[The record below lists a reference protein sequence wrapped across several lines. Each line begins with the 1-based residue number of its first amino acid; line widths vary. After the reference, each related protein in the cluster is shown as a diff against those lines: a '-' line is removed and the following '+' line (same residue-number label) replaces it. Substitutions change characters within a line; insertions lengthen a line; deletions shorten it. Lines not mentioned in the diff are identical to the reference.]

1 MASLPQQSHP
11 RRRSSPEVDSQHA
24 HSPPAH
30 TPSAHSEDS
39 QTIFVNSPPN
49 EDIDGQAQQSA
60 RDATATAVQPTNP
73 DDDPNVKKC
82 WICFS
87 DSTEDTPESSP
98 WRDPCPCAL
107 VAHEECLLDWIA
119 DTEAPK
125 NQRGNGLAKPQI
137 LCPQCKTEIK
147 LARPRDVIVEG
158 VSAME
163 RLALRATTPAALT
176 LLMGAVVQGS
186 VTHGVHTIFRIF
198 GSRDATRILQP
209 LMRTH
214 WTPWTDFDNRPRQI
228 INMLLRRIIF
238 EAQHW
243 RLYFGVPL
251 ITPLLIASRTKLADS
266 ILPVLPVLFFA
277 TQAHSPATSDLD
289 FTSWPPSA
297 SMSFAVLPYIRA
309 AYNHFYE
316 RLWADKLKQW
326 DLEVQPRSTQPDQ
339 GGADAQPANA
349 GGQAP
354 AEDDDN
360 VFEVRIDGDIWND
373 WHEDVVEEQGRVVED
388 QQQQADDQQRQE
400 MLNNAPAP
408 PQQPPQDAAGAPPNI
423 ADNRPPPI
431 QAAQPDPQA
440 AAQPAGGERR
450 LTFSPT
456 AIAETVLGALIF
468 PTIAELSGNLLKL
481 ALPTAWT
488 TPGQVVKTGWFGSKG
503 SVRPGSKGLLQEK
516 WGRSLVGGCLFV
528 VVKDAVMLY
537 VKWRMARMHRERRVL
552 DYDKDKKKKKR
563 SARA

>member
-1 MASLPQQSHP
+1 MASLPQQSQAP
-11 RRRSSPEVDSQHA
+11 RRSSPGSDSRTA
-24 HSPPAH
+24 HSPPAQ
-30 TPSAHSEDS
+30 TPSARSEDS
-39 QTIFVNSPPN
+39 QTIFVNTPPN
-49 EDIDGQAQQSA
+49 EASDNQAQPPAQ
-60 RDATATAVQPTNP
+60 DATATAAQPTNP

-87 DSTEDTPESSP
+87 DSTEDTPETSP

-125 NQRGNGLAKPQI
+125 NARGNGLAKPQI
-137 LCPQCKTEIK
+137 SCPQCKTEIK
-147 LARPRDVIVEG
+147 LARPRDVVVEG
-158 VSAME
+158 MGAIE
-163 RLALRATTPAALT
+163 RLAVRATTPAALS
-176 LLMGAVVQGS
+176 LLVNVVVQGS
-186 VTHGVHTIFRIF
+186 FAHGMHTVYRIF
-198 GSRDATRILQP
+198 GSRDGVRILQP
-209 LMRTH
+209 LLRTY
-214 WTPWTDFDNRPRQI
+214 WRPWFDFNLPPRQVL
-228 INMLLRRIIF
+228 NMLVHRMLY

-243 RLYFGVPL
+243 RLYVGLPL
-251 ITPLLIASRTKLADS
+251 ITPLLIASRTRLADS

-309 AYNHFYE
+309 AYNHVYD
-316 RLWADKLKQW
+316 RLWAAKVKQW

-339 GGADAQPANA
+339 GNAGAQPANA
-349 GGQAP
+349 GGQVP

-373 WHEDVVEEQGRVVED
+373 WNEDVVAEQAERPN
-388 QQQQADDQQRQE
+388 DQQRQE

-408 PQQPPQDAAGAPPNI
+408 PQQPPQEAGNEAADPPPNI
-423 ADNRPPPI
+423 ADNRPPAIP
-431 QAAQPDPQA
+431 QAQP

-468 PTIAELSGNLLKL
+468 PTVAEISGNLLKL
-481 ALPTAWT
+481 ALPTSWT
-488 TPGQVVKTGWFGSKG
+488 APGQVATTTGWFGSKM
-503 SVRPGSKGLLQEK
+503 RPGTKGLLQEK

-528 VVKDAVMLY
+528 VVKDAVVLY
-537 VKWRMARMHRERRVL
+537 VKWRMAQMHRERRVL
-552 DYDKDKKKKKR
+552 DYVKEKKR
-563 SARA
+563 TRAGRT

>member
-1 MASLPQQSHP
+1 MASLPQQSQA
-11 RRRSSPEVDSQHA
+11 RRRSSPEVDSQHTR
-24 HSPPAH
+24 SPPGQ
-30 TPSAHSEDS
+30 TPSARSEDS
-39 QTIFVNSPPN
+39 QTIFVNTPPN
-49 EDIDGQAQQSA
+49 EALDGQAQQPA
-60 RDATATAVQPTNP
+60 QDATATVAQPVSA

-87 DSTEDTPESSP
+87 DSTEDMPESSP

-137 LCPQCKTEIK
+137 LCPQCKAEIK
-147 LARPRDVIVEG
+147 LARPRDVVVESVG
-158 VSAME
+158 TIE
-163 RLALRATTPAALT
+163 RLAIRATTPAALSMLT
-176 LLMGAVVQGS
+176 GLIVQGS
-186 VTHGVHTIFRIF
+186 VIHGVDTIFRIF
-198 GSRDATRILQP
+198 GTRDGIRILQP
-209 LMRTH
+209 WMRTH
-214 WTPWTDFDNRPRQI
+214 WTPWFDLSAGPRQ
-228 INMLLRRIIF
+228 MLRMLALRAVY

-243 RLYFGVPL
+243 RLYLGLPL

-277 TQAHSPATSDLD
+277 TQAHSPSTSDLD

-309 AYNHFYE
+309 AYNHFYD
-316 RLWADKLKQW
+316 RLWAAKIKQW

-339 GGADAQPANA
+339 GLAGAQPMNA

-360 VFEVRIDGDIWND
+360 VFEVRIDGDIWAD
-373 WHEDVVEEQGRVVED
+373 WNEEEPPEQAND
-388 QQQQADDQQRQE
+388 QQPQD

-408 PQQPPQDAAGAPPNI
+408 PQQPPQEGANEAADPPPNI

-431 QAAQPDPQA
+431 QQAQPDP
-440 AAQPAGGERR
+440 QPAGGERR

-468 PTIAELSGNLLKL
+468 PTIAEISGNLLKL
-481 ALPTAWT
+481 ALPTSWT
-488 TPGQVVKTGWFGSKG
+488 TPGQIARTGWLGSTKF
-503 SVRPGSKGLLQEK
+503 RPGAKGLLQEK

-537 VKWRMARMHRERRVL
+537 VKWRMASMHRERRVL
-552 DYDKDKKKKKR
+552 DYDRKMKKR
-563 SARA
+563 AGRV